1 MGTPMSLSMQY
12 SNPIWRQYNRGLAK
26 LTEPKFSKG
35 PFQALGCGH
44 FIQKDDPNLVVDE
57 TLDLV
62 DKVMLESST
71 KW

>member
-35 PFQALGCGH
+35 PFQAPGCGH
-44 FIQKDDPNLVVDE
+44 FIQRDDPNLVVDE

-62 DKVMLESST
+62 DKVMLKSSAM
-71 KW
+71 W